1 LFIVLRVYM
10 CTVVISYTDTISSSI
25 IIMTLSRTAFAVDNS
40 SVSRLP
46 LVKKR
51 VASGWEF

>member
-10 CTVVISYTDTISSSI
+10 CTVVISYTDTISNSI

-51 VASGWEF
+51 VATGWEF